1 MTFTRDI
8 KTRSPFKDLFPI
20 QENIL
25 NEIVE
30 DMKKHGFDNSRPIV
44 LWQGHR
50 SIVLDGHTRLRA
62 AELCNIFEVPTE
74 VKDFSTEKEA
84 LEYTIRC
91 QRNRRNLTDQELL
104 QCISELDKRKS
115 KGGDRKSQHIGKGSI
130 ATPVA
135 IDRSSDETAKILG
148 VGRGK
153 VEKARAVL
161 DNASAEVK
169 EAVKSG
175 NMTINKAYKKTM
187 NPEKGSPESLS
198 KAENEIKNI
207 KKVINIIKKRL
218 SQEQIRE
225 LIKLLQDED
234 VNQQKES
241 V

>member
-50 SIVLDGHTRLRA
+50 SIVLDGHTRLKA
-62 AELCNIFEVPTE
+62 AEVCNIFDVPTE

-84 LEYTIRC
+84 LAYTIRC

-104 QCISELDKRKS
+104 QCISELDKRKTKAEAGS
-115 KGGDRKSQHIGKGSI
+115 MKGKKL
-130 ATPVA
+130 ATHVA
-135 IDRSSDETAKILG
+135 RSSDETANVLG
-148 VGRGK
+148 IGRGK

-161 DNASAEVK
+161 DKAPEEIK

-175 NMTINKAYKKTM
+175 TMSINKAYKKTLS
-187 NPEKGSPESLS
+187 PEKGSPESLS
-198 KAENEIKNI
+198 KAEDEIKNI